1 MKFSITIDTGYRD
14 IPKEEKMRLRKEK
27 LKAELKKGINS
38 TSKLLAAGFEA
49 AKKQIR
55 G

>member
-27 LKAELKKGINS
+27 LKAELKYD
-38 TSKLLAAGFEA
+38 
-49 AKKQIR
+49 QITNKVGDGYR
-55 G
+55 IGGERK